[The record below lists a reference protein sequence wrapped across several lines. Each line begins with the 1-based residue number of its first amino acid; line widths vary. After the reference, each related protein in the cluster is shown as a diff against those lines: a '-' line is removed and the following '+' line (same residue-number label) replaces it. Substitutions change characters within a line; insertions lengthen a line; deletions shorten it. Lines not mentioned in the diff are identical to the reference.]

1 MNMTLEEYR
10 KYLGDDSLTDEQV
23 VESYKQA
30 KQKFDSEVGKLA
42 NNYDSLDMDLFV
54 KRVGP
59 EKIDAMNK
67 INEKLNRSELVNG
80 KLVEKRTPQTRE
92 NIEEWKK
99 GFMDGFE
106 EAYKRLYGK

>member
-1 MNMTLEEYR
+1 MNTILEEY
-10 KYLGDDSLTDEQV
+10 KKQLNDDSLTDEQV
-23 VESYKQA
+23 RQRFNED

-67 INEKLNRSELVNG
+67 INEKLNRSELING